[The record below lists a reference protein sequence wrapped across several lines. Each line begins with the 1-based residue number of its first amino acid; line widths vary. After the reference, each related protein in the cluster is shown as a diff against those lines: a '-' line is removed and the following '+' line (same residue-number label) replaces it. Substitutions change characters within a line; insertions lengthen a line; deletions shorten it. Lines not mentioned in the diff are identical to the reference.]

1 MLRKTE
7 EQADAHKR
15 GSLWAAALQ
24 PDSRVP
30 ELTEAPAID
39 PRCTMYLGIL
49 FSVLAYLLSDA
60 VPVKRQA
67 YFNSTAY
74 LPCPFTKA
82 QNISP
87 SELVVFW
94 QDRKNSVL
102 YEHYLG
108 AEKLDN
114 VNAKYLSRTSF
125 DRDNHALR
133 LHNVQI
139 KDTGLYDCF
148 IQQKTPT
155 GSIILQQWETEL
167 SVIANFSEPEIEEA
181 QNETR
186 NTGINLTCSSKQG
199 YPEPTKM
206 YFLITNSTNEYGD
219 NMQIS
224 QDNVTKLFSVSVSLS
239 LPFPDGVYNMTIV
252 CILETESMNISSKP
266 HNMVFSQ
273 PRFDQKTWILTA
285 VPSSVLCCLFL
296 VYIVVKKCLKK
307 QNLPCRPS
315 RKTRESE
322 RDSGADESINL
333 EEVEPQLHQQ
343 NQMQSEDGE
352 RLRKELKSAS
362 LK

>member
-1 MLRKTE
+1 
-7 EQADAHKR
+7 
-15 GSLWAAALQ
+15 
-24 PDSRVP
+24 
-30 ELTEAPAID
+30 
-39 PRCTMYLGIL
+39 MYLGIL
-49 FSVLAYLLSDA
+49 FSVLVYLLSDA

-94 QDRKNSVL
+94 QDRKKSVL

-114 VNAKYLSRTSF
+114 VNAKYLGRTSF
-125 DRDNHALR
+125 DRDNQALR

-139 KDTGLYDCF
+139 NDTGFYDCF

-199 YPEPTKM
+199 YPKPTKM

-239 LPFPDGVYNMTIV
+239 LSFPDEVYNMTIV

-266 HNMVFSQ
+266 YNMVFSQ
-273 PRFDQKTWILTA
+273 PHFGGKTWIQTVL
-285 VPSSVLCCLFL
+285 PSSALCCLIL
-296 VYIVVKKCLKK
+296 LPVYKVVKKCWKK
-307 QNLPCRPS
+307 QKQLGRPW
-315 RKTRESE
+315 RKTCESE
-322 RDSGADESINL
+322 QDSGADESINL

-343 NQMQSEDGE
+343 NQMQSGDGE
-352 RLRKELKSAS
+352 GLRKELKSAS